1 MALEAP
7 LTPERVRPG
16 VRLQG
21 LLPGGSVTVE
31 YVRPLG
37 EALQV
42 TYRDPQGRLGEAL
55 LYPEDLA
62 GLRVE
67 EASRFPLDAPGDLF
81 RLAAEAKR
89 IRLAYL
95 FDPMMAVHTSLVEPL
110 PHQIEAVYGH
120 LLPRTP
126 LRFLL
131 ADDPGAGKTIMA
143 GLYIREMALR
153 GALERC
159 LVVAPGAL
167 VLQWQEELRE
177 KFRLDFR
184 VFSRFTLETAQGN
197 PFREHPLWIARL
209 DGLARFPEVAAK
221 ALEVD
226 WDLVVVDEAHK
237 MSASYYGQE
246 MKATR
251 RYRLGQELSQRTKH
265 FLLLTATPHRGKE
278 EDFRLFLALLDPDRF
293 LGKPRPGSPPPDAQG
308 LWLRRQKEDLVR
320 FDGTPLF
327 PERRAYTVAYALSPE
342 EMALYEAVTG
352 YVREEMNRA
361 EALEEG
367 QRRTVGFA
375 LTLLQRRLASSPL
388 AIHRSLER
396 RRKRLE
402 ARREEVRRGLALAFP
417 TLEEEDI
424 EEKEEF
430 PDEELEAAPEVLDQ
444 ATAARTLKE
453 LEAEI
458 ATLRHLEA
466 QAKTLLRGQQD
477 RKWQEL
483 QALLEDE
490 RIRGRKLIVF
500 TEHKDTL
507 DYLEGRLQAYLG
519 RPEQVVSLHGGLS
532 REERRLRQ
540 ARFTQDR
547 EALILVATD
556 AAGEGVNLQQA
567 HLLINYDLPWNP
579 ARLEQRFGRIHRIG
593 QTEVCHMWNL
603 VAENTREGE
612 VYLRLLQK
620 LEEAT
625 QALGGRVFDVLGRL
639 FQERPLRELLLEAI
653 RYGEDPEV
661 RARLFRQ
668 VEGAVD
674 RKRLEGL
681 LQNALAPEVLDPKRL
696 EELRLD
702 MERAEAKRLQPHYL
716 GSFFQKALEAL
727 GGTAHPRE
735 EGRLEV
741 SFVPAKVREARPGV
755 LRSYERVTFRKDRV
769 SLPGKPVA
777 DFLVPGHPLLEGV
790 LEAVLREW
798 GGYLERGTV
807 LVDEEATAPRLLL
820 ALEHEVR
827 DARGPVSRRFLY
839 VSLSPEGEVRE
850 EGPAPYLDLRPAT
863 EEERAEAL
871 RLWEGWDAAGLL
883 ARAEAYA
890 ATRLAREHLEEVRRF
905 RQAEVDRTLRA
916 VRERLLSEIYHWDSL
931 AAKEA
936 ERAKAGKVGAS
947 GRAEAARRR
956 ADELKERLKR
966 REQELEAA
974 RHLQSLPPRLS
985 QAVLVVPPLDPKATP
1000 PEAEAQGRLERLAVE
1015 AVLLTERRLGHE
1027 PQEMPPGWPGYDVES
1042 RTPQGTLR
1050 FIEVKGKGPGSEVVT
1065 LSRTQ
1070 ILTAL
1075 NKPDAWFL
1083 AVVETDGEKALK
1095 VHYIPTPFVREPD
1108 FGATSVNY
1116 SLKELLAKAV
1126 QVVAL

>member
-1 MALEAP
+1 MAAEPP

-16 VRLQG
+16 VRLLG
-21 LLPGGSVTVE
+21 LLPGEGVLVE
-31 YVRPLG
+31 HVRPLG

-42 TYRDPQGRLGEAL
+42 TYRHPSGQLGEAL
-55 LYPEDLA
+55 LYPEDLER
-62 GLRVE
+62 LRAE
-67 EASRFPLDAPGDLF
+67 EAPRFPLDAPGDLF

-95 FDPMMAVHTSLVEPL
+95 FDPMMAVHASLVEPL

-120 LLPRTP
+120 LLPKTP

-167 VLQWQEELRE
+167 VLQWQEELWE

-184 VFSRFTLETAQGN
+184 VFSRFTLETSPVN

-237 MSASYYGQE
+237 MAASYYRGE
-246 MKATR
+246 VKATR
-251 RYRLGQELSQRTKH
+251 RYRLGQELSQRAKH
-265 FLLLTATPHRGKE
+265 LLLLTATPHRGKE

-293 LGKPRPGSPPPDAQG
+293 LGKPRPESPRPDTQG

-327 PERRAYTVAYALSPE
+327 PERRAYTVAYSLSPE
-342 EMALYEAVTG
+342 EMALYQAVTA

-375 LTLLQRRLASSPL
+375 LTLLQRRLASSPQ

-430 PDEELEAAPEVLDQ
+430 PDEELEAAPEILDQ
-444 ATAARTLKE
+444 ATAARTLAE

-458 ATLRHLEA
+458 ATLRRLEA
-466 QAKTLLRGQQD
+466 QAKALLRSHQD

-483 QALLEDE
+483 RTLLEE
-490 RIRGRKLIVF
+490 EPIRGRKLIIF

-507 DYLEGRLQAYLG
+507 DYLEERLKTYLG

-532 REERRLRQ
+532 REERRQRQ

-547 EALILVATD
+547 ETLILVATD
-556 AAGEGVNLQQA
+556 AAGEGVNLQRA

-612 VYLRLLQK
+612 VYLRLLRK
-620 LEEAT
+620 LEEAS

-639 FQERPLRELLLEAI
+639 FQERPLKELLLEAI
-653 RYGEDPEV
+653 RYGEDPQV

-674 RKRLEGL
+674 QERLEAL
-681 LQNALAPEVLDPKRL
+681 LQNALASEVLDPRRL
-696 EELRLD
+696 EALRLD

-716 GSFFQKALEAL
+716 SSFFRKALEAL
-727 GGTAHPRE
+727 GGTVHPRE
-735 EGRLEV
+735 AGRMEV

-755 LRSYERVTFRKDRV
+755 QRSYERITFQKDKV
-769 SLPGKPVA
+769 SLPGKPLA

-790 LEAVLREW
+790 LDAVLRQW
-798 GGYLERGTV
+798 GPYLERGTV
-807 LVDEEATAPRLLL
+807 LVDENAVAPRLLL

-839 VSLSPEGEVRE
+839 LSLGPQGELRE

-871 RLWEGWDAAGLL
+871 RLWEGWDTAGLL
-883 ARAEAYA
+883 AQAEAYA
-890 ATRLAREHLEEVRRF
+890 AARLAREHFEEVRRF

-916 VRERLLSEIYHWDSL
+916 VKERLMSEIYYWDGL
-931 AAKEA
+931 ANRE
-936 ERAKAGKVGAS
+936 KA
-947 GRAEAARRR
+947 RAEAG
-956 ADELKERLKR
+956 
-966 REQELEAA
+966 
-974 RHLQSLPPRLS
+974 
-985 QAVLVVPPLDPKATP
+985 KA
-1000 PEAEAQGRLERLAVE
+1000 
-1015 AVLLTERRLGHE
+1015 
-1027 PQEMPPGWPGYDVES
+1027 
-1042 RTPQGTLR
+1042 
-1050 FIEVKGKGPGSEVVT
+1050 GPGDGRKQRAGGRMSFRSAWSEG
-1065 LSRTQ
+1065 SGSWR
-1070 ILTAL
+1070 
-1075 NKPDAWFL
+1075 KPGTFSPSHPAFPRPSWWCRPWAW
-1083 AVVETDGEKALK
+1083 A
-1095 VHYIPTPFVREPD
+1095 
-1108 FGATSVNY
+1108 
-1116 SLKELLAKAV
+1116 
-1126 QVVAL
+1126 